1 MVCKSPSGTMAFVG
15 MTGGRG
21 DGHNP
26 LSCKCGALSAVRAEG
41 YTQFLGS
48 ISPANRVERTRT
60 NMSVGHAMKPMSEA
74 HFAILR
80 RHMVEAIGIQI
91 DLASEELGK
100 SAFDDRVLAA
110 MGKVPR
116 HRFVPSFLAPLAYQD
131 TPLPIGF
138 DKTISQPFIVA
149 LMTDLLGPEPHES
162 ILEVGTGLGYH
173 AAVLA
178 ELSGRVWS
186 VEIVEELAGQA
197 EANLRQLGCSDVAIR
212 IGDGSRGWREHADG
226 VVIVSGDPA
235 RRVGY
240 GELIGGRYFDLPMM
254 WNGKLGNDLV
264 DLEPVG
270 RVRRSIQDLIIVPQ
284 VRGRA

>member
-1 MVCKSPSGTMAFVG
+1 
-15 MTGGRG
+15 
-21 DGHNP
+21 
-26 LSCKCGALSAVRAEG
+26 
-41 YTQFLGS
+41 
-48 ISPANRVERTRT
+48 
-60 NMSVGHAMKPMSEA
+60 MKPMSEA

-80 RHMVEAIGIQI
+80 RHMVEVIGIQV

-100 SAFDDRVLAA
+100 AALDERVLAA
-110 MGKVPR
+110 MRKVPR

-149 LMTDLLGPEPHES
+149 LMTDLLGPEPHDS
-162 ILEVGTGLGYH
+162 ILEVGTGLGYQ

-212 IGDGSRGWREHADG
+212 IGDGSRGWREHAPYDRALLTAAAELALMRPL
-226 VVIVSGDPA
+226 IVTGTETTCACVCTLLGSRSRISGSFPTA
-235 RRVGY
+235 SIT
-240 GELIGGRYFDLPMM
+240 LFSGRPSSLFISS
-254 WNGKLGNDLV
+254 
-264 DLEPVG
+264 G
-270 RVRRSIQDLIIVPQ
+270 RVVQPSADAGGWIST
-284 VRGRA
+284 